1 MERNITIEIK
11 DLHKSYGKK
20 EVIKGI
26 SLVVYAGE
34 LFGFIGKNGVGK
46 STTIESMIGIK
57 SFNSGEVFLNGHSIK
72 KEPNKAKFSI
82 GYVSSE
88 PICYEDMTGFQFVE
102 FMASV
107 YKVDEEVYINNLNYL
122 KKRLELSDYDLN
134 RQIKEYSH
142 GMKQKLCL
150 ITSLI
155 HNPSIWVLDE
165 PTVGLD
171 AFTANELALMM
182 KEYTE
187 AGKTCFITSHNI
199 ELVAKICDRV
209 AIIKDGLIYGTYDLK
224 KEPKYRYML
233 QDIFFEAYKDVSDH
247 LF

>member
-1 MERNITIEIK
+1 MEQNKRIIIDN
-11 DLHKSYGKK
+11 LHKSYGKK

-26 SLVVYAGE
+26 SLEVYDGE

-46 STTIESMIGIK
+46 STTIECMLGIK
-57 SFNSGEVFLNGHSIK
+57 PFNSGDIFVNGFSIK
-72 KEPNKAKFSI
+72 KEPNKAKYDV

-88 PICYEDMTGFQFVE
+88 PICYDDMTGFSFVE

-107 YKVDEEVYINNLNYL
+107 YKVEEEDYINNLNYL
-122 KKRLELSDYDLN
+122 KNRLDLSDYDLN
-134 RQIKEYSH
+134 RQVKEYSH

-150 ITSLI
+150 IASLI
-155 HNPSIWVLDE
+155 HNPSLWVLDE

-171 AFTANELALMM
+171 AFTANELSKMM

-187 AGKTCFITSHNI
+187 SGKTCFITSHNI

-209 AIIKDGLIYGTYDLK
+209 AIIKDGLIVATYDLAS
-224 KEPKYRYML
+224 EPRYRYML
-233 QDIFFEAYKDVSDH
+233 QDLFFEAYNGS
-247 LF
+247 

>member
-1 MERNITIEIK
+1 MERDITIQIN

-26 SLVVYAGE
+26 SLEVYSGE

-46 STTIESMIGIK
+46 STTIESMLGIK
-57 SFNSGEVFLNGHSIK
+57 AFNSGDISIMGYSIK
-72 KEPNKAKFSI
+72 KKPNQAKSLV

-102 FMASV
+102 FMASI
-107 YKVDEEVYINNLNYL
+107 YKVDEETYINNLNYL

-171 AFTANELALMM
+171 AFTSNELALMM
-182 KEYTE
+182 KEYTKS
-187 AGKTCFITSHNI
+187 GKTCFITSHNI

-209 AIIKDGLIYGTYDLK
+209 AIIKDGLIYGTYDLIK
-224 KEPKYRYML
+224 VPKYRYQL
-233 QDIFFEAYKDVSDH
+233 QDIFFEAYKDGKNNLS
-247 LF
+247 

>member
-1 MERNITIEIK
+1 MERNISIKIEN
-11 DLHKSYGKK
+11 LHKSYGKK

-26 SLVVYAGE
+26 SLNVYEGE

-46 STTIESMIGIK
+46 STTIESMLGIK
-57 SFNSGEVFLNGHSIK
+57 TFNSGEIYLNGYSIK
-72 KEPNKAKFSI
+72 KEPNKAKFSV

-102 FMASV
+102 FMASI
-107 YKVDEEVYINNLNYL
+107 YKVKEEDYINNLNYL
-122 KKRLELSDYDLN
+122 KKRLDLSDYDLN
-134 RQIKEYSH
+134 RQVKEYSH

-171 AFTANELALMM
+171 AFTANELAKMM
-182 KEYTE
+182 KEYTNSN
-187 AGKTCFITSHNI
+187 KTCFITSHNI

-209 AIIKDGLIYGTYDLK
+209 SIIKDGIIVNTYDLD
-224 KEPKYRYML
+224 KEPQYRYQL
-233 QDIFFEAYKDVSDH
+233 QDIFFEVYNGS
-247 LF
+247 